1 MQFRPKRAAYRAS
14 VGTAIEDCAN
24 DLGLARAGV
33 TMLANVAVETKRA
46 VVTSL
51 YQAFALKKVNGKNRG
66 VPAVAAAERQRA
78 VCKIANHSDRP
89 PLTATILVVQPR
101 SVSHI
106 DSMAGISAL
115 WTRRSTRETTQAA
128 LGKNRSAK
136 QRSPMLVRAAAL
148 SKQADLT
155 RSSPDRR
162 Q

>member
-24 DLGLARAGV
+24 DLGLV

-148 SKQADLT
+148 SKQADST